1 MGSAATDSDARRRI
15 FALAHAFRGS
25 KALLSAAELGVF
37 TILANGP
44 LDAERLRRQ
53 IGIAE
58 RGARDF
64 FDALVALGM
73 LQRDDI
79 GRYGNTPEADLYLDR
94 SKPTY
99 IGGEL
104 EHYSR
109 YVYPHWS
116 GLTAALIS
124 GQPQSGDR
132 ATGDY
137 PALYARPASLEGFA
151 RGMSG
156 GALPVAEAL
165 ADRFPWA
172 DYGSFVDIGTAQGC
186 LPVVLVQRHP
196 HLCGAGLDLPP
207 MRPLFDAY
215 VRQHGSAD
223 RIRFVAGDF
232 LVEALPK
239 GEVLIFGRVLHNWDL
254 ATRKGLLAKAY
265 SALPGGGAVIIY
277 ERFIDDERR
286 TNAAALLASLNML
299 IMTSGGADFT
309 AAEVIAWAGG
319 AGFCDLRIEP
329 LTDEHSM
336 IIGRK
341 S

>member
-1 MGSAATDSDARRRI
+1 MGKEADARRHI
-15 FALAHAFRGS
+15 FALAHAFRAS
-25 KALLSAAELGVF
+25 KTLLSAAELGVF
-37 TILANGP
+37 TVLAEGP
-44 LDAERLRRQ
+44 LDEDRLRGK
-53 IGIAE
+53 IGIAK

-79 GRYGNTPEADLYLDR
+79 GRYGNTAEADIYLDR
-94 SKPTY
+94 GKPTY

-104 EHYSR
+104 EHFSR
-109 YVYPHWS
+109 YVFPHWS

-124 GQPQSGDR
+124 GQAQSGDR
-132 ATGDY
+132 ATEDY
-137 PALYARPASLEGFA
+137 SALYAEPGSLEGFA

-172 DYGSFVDIGTAQGC
+172 DYVSFVDIGTAQGC
-186 LPVVLVQRHP
+186 LPVVLLQRHS
-196 HLCGAGLDLPP
+196 HLRGAGFDLPA
-207 MRPLFDAY
+207 MRSLFDAY
-215 VRQHGSAD
+215 AGHHGVAD
-223 RIRFVAGDF
+223 RIRFVPGDF
-232 LVEALPK
+232 LVEALPR

-254 ATRKGLLAKAY
+254 ATRKRLLAKAY
-265 SALPGGGAVIIY
+265 DALPDGGALIVY

-299 IMTSGGADFT
+299 IMTSGGAGFT
-309 AAEVIAWAGG
+309 AVDGMAWAAE
-319 AGFCDLRIEP
+319 AGFHDLRVEP

-336 IIGRK
+336 ILGRK
-341 S
+341 